1 MEIKKRLKNY
11 IQNIKK
17 NQFISKLLKNSFISF
32 VGEGGAGVVTFLAT
46 VILIRLIGNRDY
58 GILAVAYSFITII
71 DKLVNFQS
79 WHGIITFGSKAKEKN
94 DYGLLERLIK
104 IGSIIDFSTA
114 IVGTIVSIATASFF
128 GNLLDWNQ
136 QTIQCIYILA
146 FMIMFNFTG
155 TSIGII
161 RLLDKF
167 KLFSIY
173 RIITEIFR
181 LTLIIVFCGVLDMG
195 LVGAALAYGI
205 GYILGYI
212 LLFGMFLDVLRK
224 NKNISIKRIITSD
237 IRKEWKKVFKFTF
250 WASMST
256 VADLPVQQFDII
268 FLSMLSYEIVA
279 VFKVYKQIGQVLT
292 KLTTPIKQAVM
303 PLFSELITQ
312 DKYKK
317 CYEYFNKMKV
327 KSNMIMIPAV
337 SFLTIASLVFMSLS
351 LDVIYIEHW
360 YILLIYLLLRGFA
373 LSYAPIHPLFIALG
387 QVKQNFILALIANTI
402 YVIIVWMSI
411 SQIGIWAILLG
422 LMAEYFVVIFIK
434 QRMIKGIMLKET

>member
-1 MEIKKRLKNY
+1 MEIKKWLKNY
-11 IQNIKK
+11 VQNIKK

-32 VGEGGAGVVTFLAT
+32 VGEGGAGVVTLVAT

-58 GILAVAYSFITII
+58 GILAVAYSFVTII

-79 WHGIITFGSKAKEKN
+79 WHAMITFGSEAKEKN

-114 IVGTIVSIATASFF
+114 VLGTLVSIATASFF

-173 RIITEIFR
+173 RIVTEIFR
-181 LTLIIVFCGVLDMG
+181 LTMIIVFCGVLDMG
-195 LVGAALAYGI
+195 LVGASLAYAL

-212 LLFGMFLDVLRK
+212 LLFGMFINVLRK
-224 NKNISIKRIITSD
+224 DKNISIKRIITSN
-237 IRKEWKKVFKFTF
+237 IRKEGKKVFNFTF

-268 FLSMLSYEIVA
+268 FLSVLSYEIVA

-303 PLFSELITQ
+303 PLFSELISQ
-312 DKYKK
+312 EKYKK
-317 CYEYFNKMKV
+317 CYDYFNQMKT
-327 KSNMIMIPAV
+327 KSNMIMIPSV
-337 SFLTIASLVFMSLS
+337 SLLTIASLIFMNLS
-351 LDVIYIEHW
+351 LGGIYIEYW

-387 QVKQNFILALIANTI
+387 QVKQNFVLALIANTI
-402 YVIIVWMSI
+402 YVVIVWTTI
-411 SQIGIWAILLG
+411 SYIGIWAILLG
-422 LMAEYFVVIFIK
+422 LVAEYLVVIFVK
-434 QRMIKGIMLKET
+434 QRLIKRIMLKET